1 MGNDN
6 ISISQLTLN
15 ELRCFLI
22 ALEDIQASLQNYK
35 NQCILKHLGQLFNYL
50 PEWNL
55 IFLQIALLQTTT
67 TLHISY
73 NQELNEVENS
83 YKLFITWH

>member
-35 NQCILKHLGQLFNYL
+35 NQYILKHLGQLFNYL
-50 PEWNL
+50 PE
-55 IFLQIALLQTTT
+55 
-67 TLHISY
+67 
-73 NQELNEVENS
+73 
-83 YKLFITWH
+83 